1 MGKQAN
7 KARENTD
14 KDKYITACLDLNNIG
29 SLSYKSRN
37 NNLEN
42 QMRPVNITS
51 VVQGWV
57 VLNICFMMVSLLG
70 G

>member
-14 KDKYITACLDLNNIG
+14 KVKYITACLDLNNTG
-29 SLSYKSRN
+29 SLSYKSPH
-37 NNLEN
+37 NNLKN
-42 QMRPVNITS
+42 QTRPVNITS

-57 VLNICFMMVSLLG
+57 VLNICFMMVSLSG